1 MDIQRT
7 SAVNFGA
14 TRVLSISKGQ
24 YIADVFKLNRN
35 DINDL
40 NFVGKC
46 AQTLAKRPGNT
57 TMKKF
62 FESFWYNDY
71 PNASYYIG
79 IKNGD
84 IISGGYSTHKIN
96 DGVRLGSAFYNIE
109 HSELAKD
116 SWIYSLLAETQ
127 KSASNADI
135 YNGWAPSSLLAEY
148 LDERSKISN
157 DKIDGIK
164 KQIESKYPK
173 HVFET
178 SNEEVNLEKMMGF
191 YML

>member
-35 DINDL
+35 DINDV
-40 NFVGKC
+40 NFVRKC
-46 AQTLAKRPGNT
+46 AQTLAKRPGKA
-57 TMKKF
+57 TMKTF
-62 FESFWYNDY
+62 CQSFLLNNY

-84 IISGGYSTHKIN
+84 IISGGYSVHKIN

-109 HSELAKD
+109 HSELSKD
-116 SWIYSLLAETQ
+116 SWVYSLLAETQ

-135 YNGWAPSSLLAEY
+135 DGGWLRGFLLAGY
-148 LDERSKISN
+148 LDERTKISN

-191 YML
+191 YQL

>member
-84 IISGGYSTHKIN
+84 IISGGYSANKIN
-96 DGVRLGSAFYNIE
+96 DGVRLDIVFNNIE
-109 HSELAKD
+109 HNELSRD

-127 KSASNADI
+127 KPNVNVDVYDSWRP
-135 YNGWAPSSLLAEY
+135 GTLLSEY
-148 LDERSKISN
+148 VDERSKISSE
-157 DKIDGIK
+157 KIDGIK

-191 YML
+191 YQL